1 MWDAVQS
8 PVRKTNPPKAFNT
21 EELKMGTSTGERL
34 RRPWEPL
41 TQLRDQQ
48 QLEPPRS
55 SALGLVG
62 QKEVGS
68 PESKAETSYAY

>member
-8 PVRKTNPPKAFNT
+8 AVRKTNPPKAFNT

-48 QLEPPRS
+48 QLEPPFFRPWAGGTKRS
-55 SALGLVG
+55 GFPGVQS
-62 QKEVGS
+62 
-68 PESKAETSYAY
+68 

>member
-1 MWDAVQS
+1 
-8 PVRKTNPPKAFNT
+8 
-21 EELKMGTSTGERL
+21 MGTSTGERL